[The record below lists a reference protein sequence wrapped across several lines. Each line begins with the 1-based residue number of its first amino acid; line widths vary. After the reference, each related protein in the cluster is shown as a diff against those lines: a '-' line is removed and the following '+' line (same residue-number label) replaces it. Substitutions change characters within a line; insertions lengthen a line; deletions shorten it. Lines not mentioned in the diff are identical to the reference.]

1 MALPPDGWWG
11 TGYGC
16 WVAGVSQLGLLAG
29 GDLDPSQQPDFSAS
43 ASSLEFGFLFGESVT
58 SDGAG
63 AESMLKIDN
72 ETVQIV
78 PEPPALLLLLLGGV
92 MVTARP

>member
-1 MALPPDGWWG
+1 
-11 TGYGC
+11 
-16 WVAGVSQLGLLAG
+16 
-29 GDLDPSQQPDFSAS
+29 
-43 ASSLEFGFLFGESVT
+43 LEFGFLFGESVT

-63 AESMLKIDN
+63 AESTLKIDN

-92 MVTARP
+92 MVTARL